1 MEHDPNDLAAVQ
13 PVGTGLSTRGRKM
26 TPYYG
31 GWHYL
36 LRTAVPTLTYAKVA
50 GVEHIPRTGGAL
62 LVINHLSMVDPP
74 VLMAYVPRHIHWM
87 VKAELFEQWPL
98 SVVMPGGD
106 PIKVHRDQV
115 DRTALRAAENY
126 LKNGDVVGIF
136 AEGHRS
142 DDAAAQPARAGVV
155 YLAQR
160 TGVPL
165 IPAAISGTEQVFRS
179 GFPWYHHAKIHL
191 TFGPT
196 FYLRD
201 LPAAQARKPDRDRL
215 AFEVMA
221 KVAALLPPTYQGVY
235 RETVNDGAPTKA

>member
-1 MEHDPNDLAAVQ
+1 MEQTPTDTPSDQA
-13 PVGTGLSTRGRKM
+13 GTTGTRKM

-36 LRTAVPTLTYAKVA
+36 LRTVMPTMTYAKVA
-50 GVEHIPRTGGAL
+50 GAEYIPRTGGAL
-62 LVINHLSMVDPP
+62 LVSNHLSMVDPP
-74 VLMAYVPRHIHWM
+74 LLMAYVPRHIHWM

-98 SVVMPGGD
+98 SVLMPRGD
-106 PIKVHRDQV
+106 PITVHRGQI
-115 DRTALRAAENY
+115 DRTALRAAENF

-165 IPAAISGTEQVFRS
+165 IPAAISGTEKVFRS
-179 GFPWYHHAKIHL
+179 SFPWYHHAKIRL
-191 TFGPT
+191 TFGPP

-221 KVAALLPPTYQGVY
+221 KVAALLPPEYQGVY
-235 RETVNDGAPTKA
+235 RDPVDYGTPTQA